1 MFLYSLS
8 FFHNILIFTRMEK
21 FQIGQ
26 IFDCN
31 RVIFKIIE
39 QQLKFPIYIGIK
51 LYGLSKKFDE
61 VEEYVF
67 KVMETAFGEFDFMS
81 MTKEQEIL
89 FNKLLNEEI
98 ELEIEKI
105 PSKYFENNENV
116 TLTVEEIGKLMIILE
131 QNKE

>member
-1 MFLYSLS
+1 
-8 FFHNILIFTRMEK
+8 MEK

-39 QQLKFPIYIGIK
+39 QQLKFPIHIGFK
-51 LYGLSKKFDE
+51 LNSLSKKFDE

-67 KVMETAFGEFDFMS
+67 KVMDIAFGKFDFMS
-81 MTKEQEIL
+81 MTEEQETL

-98 ELEIEKI
+98 ELDVEKI
-105 PSKYFENNENV
+105 PIKYFENNDDI
-116 TLTVEEIGKLMIILE
+116 TLTVKEIDKLMIILE